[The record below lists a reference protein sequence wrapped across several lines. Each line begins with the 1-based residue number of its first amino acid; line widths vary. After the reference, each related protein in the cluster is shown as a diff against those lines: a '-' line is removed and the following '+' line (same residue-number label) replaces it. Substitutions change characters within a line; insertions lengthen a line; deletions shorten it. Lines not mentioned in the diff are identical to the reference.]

1 MSQTYPQILKI
12 KITGTSKMGVIDFV
26 TAKLKA
32 KQKFFIVT
40 PNPEILV
47 EAQKNPSFASAL
59 NSADLS
65 LPDGVG
71 LVLAAKVFG
80 LKNIQRIAGR
90 QMMLKLLEFADH
102 KKLHVFFLGSTKL
115 IIKSALH
122 QAKINYP
129 NIKIMTHSGP
139 QLDKTAL
146 PVSEIDRKI
155 EIDAVNQINS
165 FKPDLLFVA
174 FGAPKQELWLAKH
187 LAHLKI
193 GGVMVVGGSLDYFAG
208 AKRLPPSWLSSF
220 GFEWLWRLFQ
230 EKGHFKRVF
239 TAVVIFPFYVIKE
252 KLTS

>member
-1 MSQTYPQILKI
+1 
-12 KITGTSKMGVIDFV
+12 MGVIDFV

-90 QMMLKLLEFADH
+90 QMMLKLLEFANQ
-102 KKLHVFFLGSTKL
+102 KKLRVFFLGSTSL

-122 QAKINYP
+122 KAKINYP

-139 QLDKTAL
+139 QFDKTAL

-193 GGVMVVGGSLDYFAG
+193 GGAMVVGGSLDYFAG
-208 AKRLPPSWLSSF
+208 IKKLPPQWMHRRGL
-220 GFEWLWRLFQ
+220 EWAWRLFH
-230 EKGHFKRVF
+230 EKSHLKRVF
-239 TAVVIFPFYVIKE
+239 TAVIIFPTLIVLERFKRL
-252 KLTS
+252 K